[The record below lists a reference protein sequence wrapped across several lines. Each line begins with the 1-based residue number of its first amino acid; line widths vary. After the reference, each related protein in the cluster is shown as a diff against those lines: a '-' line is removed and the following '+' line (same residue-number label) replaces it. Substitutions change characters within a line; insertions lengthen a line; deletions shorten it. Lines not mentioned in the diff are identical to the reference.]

1 MVFPTENSA
10 LKVMVVKFVY
20 VQECYNV
27 RGESSVLKQ

>member
-10 LKVMVVKFVY
+10 LKIMVVKFVR

-27 RGESSVLKQ
+27 RGEASVQKQ